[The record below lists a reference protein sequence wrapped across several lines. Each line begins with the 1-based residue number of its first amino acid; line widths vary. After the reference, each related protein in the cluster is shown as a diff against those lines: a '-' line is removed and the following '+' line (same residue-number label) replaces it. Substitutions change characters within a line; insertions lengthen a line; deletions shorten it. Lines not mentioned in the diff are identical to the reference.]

1 MNTILLAEDSEDDVF
16 FFKRALQESG
26 APGSLQVVNDG
37 TQAIDYLSGV
47 GNFADRQQFPFPD
60 FLLLDINLPRLSG
73 LEVLRWIRHDSPFK
87 DLPVVIL
94 TLSDQQADIDQAHAL
109 GADAYF
115 MKPIGQKQLG
125 EMFKN
130 LTQSWYRCGAF
141 PTMLL
146 P

>member
-26 APGSLQVVNDG
+26 TPSTLQVVSDG
-37 TQAIDYLSGV
+37 AQAIDYLSGA
-47 GNFADRQQFPFPD
+47 GPFADRRLFPFPG
-60 FLLLDINLPRLSG
+60 FLLLDINLPRQSG
-73 LEVLRWIRHDSPFK
+73 LEVLSWIRHESPFR

-94 TLSDQQADIDQAHAL
+94 TQSDRQSDIDRAREL

-130 LTQSWYRCGAF
+130 LTQSWHRCGAF

>member
-1 MNTILLAEDSEDDVF
+1 MSTILLAEDSDDDVF
-16 FFKRALQESG
+16 FFKRALQENG
-26 APGSLQVVNDG
+26 APGDLQVVTDG
-37 TQAIDYLSGV
+37 AQVIDYLSGA
-47 GNFADRQQFPFPD
+47 GPFADRRQFPFPD
-60 FLLLDINLPRLSG
+60 FLLLDINLPRLNG
-73 LEVLRWIRHDSPFK
+73 LEVLSWIRRESPFK

-94 TLSDQQADIDQAHAL
+94 TQSDRQTDIDQAHQL

-125 EMFKN
+125 EMFKK
-130 LTQSWYRCGAF
+130 LTESWYRCGAF

>member
-1 MNTILLAEDSEDDVF
+1 MNTILLAEDSDDDVF

-26 APGSLQVVNDG
+26 APGALQVVTDG
-37 TQAIDYLSGV
+37 AQVIDYLSGA
-47 GNFADRQQFPFPD
+47 GPFADRRQFPFPD
-60 FLLLDINLPRLSG
+60 FLLLDINLPRLNG
-73 LEVLRWIRHDSPFK
+73 LEVLSWIRRESPFK

-94 TLSDQQADIDQAHAL
+94 TQSDRQTDIDQAHQL

-125 EMFKN
+125 EMFKK
-130 LTQSWYRCGAF
+130 LTESWYRCGAF